1 MMGKKIISFS
11 LYGKHPYYTWGAVD
25 NTRHAR
31 WFYPGWICR
40 FYVAD
45 DVPPGIVSRIRNH
58 GAEVINMGQYIGHE
72 ARLWRFLATVD
83 PEVDIAI
90 CRDTDTRFSKIER
103 MMVDEW
109 LASGKKFHVL
119 HQLNKVRPI
128 FAGMWGVRG
137 TIPEFKEPLENLLQS
152 PSRDF
157 FRETQDEELL
167 RDIVYPITKGD
178 VHIHKVKEDPGSKRT
193 DWFTDEQVPFFT
205 AWRDL
210 RVGPPR
216 RFFIAL
222 SIYKNIPFYE
232 YFLAKF
238 IGIIE
243 DRNLF
248 RLYLSSIDQFLNL
261 NVRFYVADD
270 IRPDLVERLRRLGQ
284 VIMKPARTV
293 HKDDPKYWKLSI
305 LAKKNLGMVMII
317 GFWEL
322 FFLARAA
329 RQHFRMRNTRLHN
342 KPTGIKGQFRN
353 VTPLSVCGPD
363 IPLAQI
369 EDLVAQRDPDESYQ
383 KFVHSTLEHRIA
395 PVISDF
401 VLYAAPINVGFYK
414 GWGALLLPVI
424 LNYTDK
430 YRTKKFLN
438 KVKRFTRIL
447 LRR

>member
-1 MMGKKIISFS
+1 MTGKKIVSFS
-11 LYGKHPYYTWGAVD
+11 LYGKHPYYTWGAID
-25 NTRHAR
+25 NARHAR

-45 DVPPGIVSRIRNH
+45 DVPQGIVSRIKNY
-58 GAEVINMGQYIGHE
+58 GAEVINMGPYIGHE

-83 PEVDIAI
+83 PEVDISI
-90 CRDTDTRFSKIER
+90 CRDTDTRFSKIEL
-103 MMVDEW
+103 MMVNEW

-119 HQLNKVRPI
+119 HQINKERPI

-137 TIPEFKEPLENLLQS
+137 TIPEFKEPLENFLRS
-152 PSRDF
+152 PSQEF
-157 FRETQDEELL
+157 FQETQDEKFLQ
-167 RDIVYPITKGD
+167 DILYPMTKGN
-178 VHIHKVKEDPGSKRT
+178 VHVHKVKGYPGLKQI
-193 DWFTDEQVPFFT
+193 DWFTDEQVQLFT
-205 AWRDL
+205 AWRGI
-210 RVGPPR
+210 RVGSPR
-216 RFFIAL
+216 RIFVAL

-243 DRNLF
+243 DRNPF
-248 RLYLSSIDQFLNL
+248 RLYLSRIDRFLNL

-270 IRPDLVERLRRLGQ
+270 IRPDLVERLRKLGQ
-284 VIMKPARTV
+284 VIMKPARAV

-305 LAKKNLGMVMII
+305 LAEKDLGMVMIT
-317 GFWEL
+317 GFWDL
-322 FFLARAA
+322 FFLVRAA
-329 RQHFRMRNTRLHN
+329 RQELRMRNTLLDY

-383 KFVHSTLEHRIA
+383 KFVRSTLEPRIA
-395 PVISDF
+395 PVISNF
-401 VLYAAPINVGFYK
+401 VLYPVPIDVGFYK
-414 GWGALLLPVI
+414 GWSSLLLPM
-424 LNYTDK
+424 LLDY
-430 YRTKKFLN
+430 N
-438 KVKRFTRIL
+438 KVDRIKRILKKL